1 MRRKTDVKSEE
12 KPKMIQFLSHVK
24 TNLDILK
31 LIPPDHRT
39 VKRFFENSNKGR
51 GRSEKG
57 NFRKITRRQIS
68 SVKKT
73 LSKNSHSTSVKSHQ
87 NPEILCLNVA
97 YLYLNHFT
105 SPGIYLYF
113 NTNI

>member
-1 MRRKTDVKSEE
+1 MRRKTDVKPKE
-12 KPKMIQFLSHVK
+12 KQNIVQFLSHVK

-51 GRSEKG
+51 GRSEKRK
-57 NFRKITRRQIS
+57 FRKITRREVS

-73 LSKNSHSTSVKSHQ
+73 LPKNPHSTSAKLLRKAGVKIQS
-87 NPEILCLNVA
+87 
-97 YLYLNHFT
+97 
-105 SPGIYLYF
+105 
-113 NTNI
+113 